1 LGGRWCRGEG
11 TKKGGLE
18 APVHPP
24 NIWKRRNPG
33 ARRRKKD
40 GLTVYFQDTSSGNVI
55 GGASREVPVFS
66 TKAVPKPNWLELRQP
81 LRPASRP
88 FIHAQVDEALGFGTP
103 CWAAWT
109 PGQLVIDRFARILA
123 SFLRALPQPA
133 RTPPG
138 KRRLKSASLRCLEIA
153 VSHADCLPCRPVP
166 LAELAGP
173 SPCLLLK
180 MSLCLL
186 RWYLSV
192 PKACAVHAADPR
204 MCEVALPHKVIEIR
218 SVQSMYYCL
227 DTSSENVIGGAS
239 PRSSGLFYEGRA
251 STKLVGSLW
260 FRTGTL

>member
-1 LGGRWCRGEG
+1 M
-11 TKKGGLE
+11 
-18 APVHPP
+18 
-24 NIWKRRNPG
+24 
-33 ARRRKKD
+33 
-40 GLTVYFQDTSSGNVI
+40 
-55 GGASREVPVFS
+55 
-66 TKAVPKPNWLELRQP
+66 ELRQP

-239 PRSSGLFYEGRA
+239 PRSRPVFSTKAVPLQNWLEVCGSEQAPSNMRA
-251 STKLVGSLW
+251 SFLPEMLASQPLTPQTRQLGVGAPSASGHT
-260 FRTGTL
+260 R

>member
-1 LGGRWCRGEG
+1 MLGG
-11 TKKGGLE
+11 
-18 APVHPP
+18 VD
-24 NIWKRRNPG
+24 PG
-33 ARRRKKD
+33 PAR
-40 GLTVYFQDTSSGNVI
+40 
-55 GGASREVPVFS
+55 
-66 TKAVPKPNWLELRQP
+66 
-81 LRPASRP
+81 
-88 FIHAQVDEALGFGTP
+88 
-103 CWAAWT
+103 
-109 PGQLVIDRFARILA
+109 DRFARILA

-204 MCEVALPHKVIEIR
+204 MCEVALPHKVTEIR

-239 PRSSGLFYEGRA
+239 PRSRPVFSTKAVPLQNWLEVCGSEQAPSNMRA
-251 STKLVGSLW
+251 SFLADLRPLTPQTRSRARRVGAHSASGHT
-260 FRTGTL
+260 R